1 MREVASHPVLV
12 VDAVLSV
19 VVVVVV
25 PRTLMRPKDS

>member
-19 VVVVVV
+19 VVV
-25 PRTLMRPKDS
+25 PRTLMRPKD